1 MGGQMPN
8 FNQIIAIGH
17 LGRDAETRYTQSGR
31 TVCNFSV
38 AATIRRG
45 EREFTEWFNVEA
57 WGTLGE
63 ACGNLKKGEAV
74 MVLGRQKT
82 SSWETQDGETRRR
95 TGVVADHVGRSLWKR
110 AEKVEEDEIPF

>member
-1 MGGQMPN
+1 MPN
-8 FNQIIAIGH
+8 LNQSIVIGH

-38 AATIRRG
+38 AATIRLG
-45 EREFTEWFNVEA
+45 ERELTEWFNVEA

-63 ACGNLKKGEAV
+63 ACGELKKGEAV
-74 MVLGRQKT
+74 IAIGRQKT
-82 SSWETQDGETRRR
+82 SSWETKEGETRRR
-95 TGVVADHVGRSLWKR
+95 TSLVAEYVGRTLWKR